1 MHQHRHLKALRG
13 ALTAAFAVAVA
24 LLFHVLAG
32 GAVPGAAGI
41 LIPLALALPVSVAVS
56 AKRLSLIRLSIS
68 VLVSQALFH
77 TLFVFGTVPFASHEG
92 HANHGAPTMAGAVL
106 PADAAHVHEHLIGGP
121 VMLASHLVAAALT
134 IAALH
139 RGEAAVKT
147 VLAAAARVLGT
158 RRARLIARLPH
169 PPVEAPKTPV
179 PDAQATITPQLCVIP
194 AHARRGPP
202 LALSI

>member
-1 MHQHRHLKALRG
+1 MHRHRHLKALRG
-13 ALTAAFAVAVA
+13 ALTAAFAVVVA

-32 GAVPGAAGI
+32 GAVPGLAGI
-41 LIPLALALPVSVAVS
+41 VIPFALALPVSVAVS
-56 AKRLSLIRLSIS
+56 AKRLSLIRLSVS

-106 PADAAHVHEHLIGGP
+106 PADAAHVHEHLVGGP
-121 VMLASHLVAAALT
+121 IMLASHLVAAVLT

-139 RGEAAVKT
+139 RGESAVRAIM
-147 VLAAAARVLGT
+147 AAAARVLAAG
-158 RRARLIARLPH
+158 RARLTAPLPH
-169 PPVEAPKTPV
+169 PPVQPPKTPV

-194 AHARRGPP
+194 PHVRRGPP
-202 LALSI
+202 VALSI